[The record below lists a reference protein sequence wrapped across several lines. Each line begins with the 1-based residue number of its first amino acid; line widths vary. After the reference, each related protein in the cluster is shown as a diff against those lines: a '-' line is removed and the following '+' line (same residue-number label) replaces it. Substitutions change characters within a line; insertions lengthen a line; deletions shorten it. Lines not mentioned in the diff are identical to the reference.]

1 MDQKI
6 EQYLNNLVDECIK
19 SDSFSALTEQEKSQ
33 KREMIADDFNQIV
46 MDTLLGFM
54 SKDELDQLESIS
66 FESEE
71 GVAQFAEVAAKLPPY
86 VFLEI
91 GDKLRL
97 EAEIIKKDGSFPQ

>member
-19 SDSFSALTEQEKSQ
+19 SASFSSLSEEEKSQ
-33 KREMIADDFNQIV
+33 KRELISDDFNQIV

-54 SKDELDQLESIS
+54 SKDELDQLESIN

-71 GVAQFAEVAAKLPPY
+71 GVQKFAEVASKLPSY

-91 GDKLRL
+91 GDRLRL
-97 EAEIIKKDGSFPQ
+97 EAEVIKKDGSIPQ

>member
-19 SDSFSALTEQEKSQ
+19 SDSFSGLAESEKSQ
-33 KREMIADDFNQIV
+33 KKDQISDIFSQIV
-46 MDTLLGFM
+46 MDTLLSYM
-54 SKDELDQLESIS
+54 SKDELDQLESIN

-71 GVAQFAEVAAKLPPY
+71 GVTKFAEIASKLPPY

-97 EAEIIKKDGSFPQ
+97 EAEIIKKDGSIPQ